1 MRTGLQRVKEIMNV
15 EPYRIW
21 QNAYAWL
28 VNRYVDLEDYV
39 SACKTLETAYVFKPA
54 SESAKNWEKLA
65 GRINRAANRSGLAL
79 DCRIKLHVNGSR

>member
-1 MRTGLQRVKEIMNV
+1 VKEIMNV

-54 SESAKNWEKLA
+54 SESAKNWESWRAELIVQLIVRVLPLTA
-65 GRINRAANRSGLAL
+65 GLS
-79 DCRIKLHVNGSR
+79 CM